1 MKKITYTIQEDK
13 VQTLLKQ
20 DPSLKPLFNHVKT
33 VDVFIEDDYFQFLV
47 FTIIG
52 QQLSVTVADTLFSRL
67 KSQFDGNVTPKNILS
82 TEDNTLREIGL
93 SYRKIAYLKALALSE
108 QDGYISKDWMEKQ
121 KIETIKAQLLKIK
134 GIGPWTIEM
143 FLMFSLGY
151 EDVFSVGDLG
161 LRNAY
166 KQVMNTPDLTNKEIE
181 TISLKWKPYRSIVAH
196 YLWKYW
202 DELRHET

>member
-1 MKKITYTIQEDK
+1 MKKITYDIQQDK
-13 VQTLLKQ
+13 VQKLLEQ
-20 DPSLKPLFNHVKT
+20 DPTLESLFKHVKS
-33 VDVFIEDDYFQFLV
+33 VDVYIEDNYFQFLV

-52 QQLSVTVADTLFSRL
+52 QQLSVTVADTLFKRL
-67 KSQFDGNVTPKNILS
+67 KKYFDGNITSGNILS
-82 TEDNTLREIGL
+82 VDDTPLRELGL

-108 QDGYISKDWMEKQ
+108 KEGYLSKDWINNHD
-121 KIETIKAQLLKIK
+121 IEMIKTQLLKIK

-166 KQVMNTPDLTNKEIE
+166 KQVMNKPNLTNNDIE

-196 YLWKYW
+196 FLWKYW